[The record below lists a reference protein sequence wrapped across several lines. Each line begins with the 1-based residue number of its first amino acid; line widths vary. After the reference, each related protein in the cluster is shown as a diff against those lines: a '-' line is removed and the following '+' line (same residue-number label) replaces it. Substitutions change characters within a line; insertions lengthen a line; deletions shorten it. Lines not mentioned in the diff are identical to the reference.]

1 MIRAYIAL
9 CILFVFSSFSYAQ
22 TAQEQ
27 TVPVSIEDNGN
38 VRLLSAKGTRDYSV
52 GDTIRLDATPQDGY
66 AFDEWKLES
75 GNCVI
80 KDAHSR
86 STFATAYKGG
96 LCRFRPFAKEQSFYY
111 ELTPGEGP
119 IVLDFKK
126 YSTTTGYSA
135 YGVRIKV
142 RQGGK
147 RCVLAISNYTQRN
160 YPSKSHTGFDNRM
173 ESTGSFSNGRLYFYS
188 DGYGSTPYDYYIAI
202 PEENIDSDDKK
213 ATAQAFL
220 AYNLTTK
227 YEGSGSVELGSYDR
241 VFIEGDTQTV
251 SATPNKGYRFGHWK
265 TTGGCSVD
273 DENSATATVTMG
285 ANDCVV
291 TAVFNTGEVYE
302 LSSKPKS
309 FNLAKDAFLVDG
321 NYDLRTKFT
330 APATGTYVVE
340 VKTNRSIKYIDN
352 GQNSSFN
359 ATTEKTLA
367 SNGQISLSMSAGKS
381 YYILFRQ
388 SEDYGTDDIELVV
401 KRKYVLRYDN
411 TGSGSYSSM
420 NCDPDS
426 SYTIGAGS
434 VFGKMFDKWEVVSGT
449 CKIDKENLMVT
460 KVQLSAN
467 CTIQAHFK
475 DAPILPIAEI
485 PVTYNFEVD
494 GYVRGS
500 NYSMNTGFIPTD
512 SGTYRL
518 TIKPSNTTTVYFY
531 DQGSDTTFT
540 STNSKSYSGLDTKK
554 IFLGSVNTD
563 GRYLLFS
570 NYGTQSLTFNVD
582 RTYHIELVGDED
594 ISAKFENG
602 SSHDSSHVNGESIQ
616 ITANA
621 SSGKRFSYMKVTSGK
636 CTLNDTAA
644 QNAKV
649 TVNGDC
655 KITVFAED
663 DGGVYPISTTPSEFN
678 YGMHRSE
685 IGSSFGIKTVFT
697 APKDGR
703 YTIFTKGNLSNVWAY
718 DETFTTKSSL
728 SSNAF
733 SATEGEKYYFYLQS
747 NNSSYSPDKNDT
759 LSVWVVKNVNVTSAV
774 SGAGSVK
781 VNSKLGS
788 SDDKLAGDS
797 ISIVATADGG
807 SRFDHWEKVSG
818 SCTIRDTTKNSTFVA
833 LAGDCKV
840 KAFFVEGKVFEI
852 SETPKWF
859 NFLKDGVMRNGY
871 MGIQTYFDVPTA
883 GTYKFV
889 AYSNT
894 TNYYRYLY
902 SDETFET
909 GTYKSSNVDAIAEA
923 GKHYYAFCDYHNVSQ
938 VTSAD
943 SILISVKRT
952 YRVHIDTLGKG
963 DVTINGY
970 YRYDDSTAA
979 AGDTLRLVASPN
991 TGYKFKKWD
1000 VVSGSCTLS
1009 DKASATTTVTVKG
1022 NCNLKAHFAA
1032 GEIYSVTDTPKE
1044 YTFKDDYYSGS
1055 ATNGVRFTFVA
1066 PADGK
1071 YGIVVKLKNRAN
1083 YVTYYK
1089 CANVGCTSYSTYKSY
1104 VTSYID
1110 SVTVSK
1116 DTVVN
1121 FKVLPYSTIEDTISV
1136 HYVDLNK
1143 KRLVIKLMADSL
1155 GTVTPSAGY
1164 TDVISG
1170 MDYSINAA
1178 ATRFGYRFD
1187 QWSVK
1192 SGNATIANKDTSYTF
1207 VSTTNDATVQARFR
1221 KGDVHKID
1229 ETVKSFVYS
1238 TDYYSDSVYRSK
1250 YEVALKWTPKDTGT
1264 YFLDIESPQASGYV
1278 YIFGSS
1284 STFRSYNDYDY
1295 FSNSY
1300 SLPVTVKNKGETLY
1314 WTVVPYSS
1322 SYYNSS
1328 FTVTIRSS
1336 VSLKVIAGSNGS
1348 LSSNSLIK
1356 LGAGQDTT
1364 VTAYGNMGYV
1374 FNKWRVVSGDAS
1386 IKSLTSRST
1395 KVTVNKDAVIEASF
1409 RKGPIQDIGYDESKF
1424 TFNKDKY
1431 TDNSRY
1437 NNYVFMTWTA
1447 PDSGMYFVDFDI
1459 SGSSY
1464 LQSFGTDSTFSRS
1477 SSNYYYSGENSF
1489 TFTGASGVPQY
1500 WALGPSYAS
1509 DSSKSYNVK
1518 ISRGY
1523 ELSINVDASMGT
1535 INTNSK
1541 IALHKGRDTSIT
1553 ASSKVGYFFDEWS
1566 KVSGSVTIGA
1576 STQRLTNVSIESD
1589 ATIKA
1594 KFHKGPV
1601 QKIGTT
1607 AKTFTLNKDNFTDHV
1622 NHLYDVAMTWT
1633 APDSGW
1639 YYLEIES
1646 PDSDI
1651 TRGYLWNYGT
1661 DSTFSGSSYTSYT
1674 LPVSYLF
1681 QGAAGV
1687 PQYWSFQRYTYNY
1700 ADSSKRFTAKI
1711 VKSAEIMVVSDGHGT
1726 VTPTTPRPASLTSS
1740 VSITATSNFGYKF
1753 NEWTVTSGT
1762 PDIGDVKSANTTIK
1776 SADNATVKATFSK
1789 GTINTIGDTSK
1800 DFVFAKDYYTDT
1812 TGFKNLVFMSWTAPD
1827 TNWYF
1832 IEVTADSAIDLNFYS
1847 YGTDLKNRSGR
1858 LTKVKGKNILSFQG
1872 TKGSA
1877 NYWSLG
1883 PAYARDSL
1891 VGFSAKIAVPY
1902 VLTVESDDHGTV
1914 HPNGAIVT
1922 PSGVDTTVMAIP
1934 YGGYVFSKWTVT
1946 KGNVIITNPI
1956 SEQTKVSPI
1965 DSICSIKAN
1974 YVVDLTTVPKVDI
1987 QGVNTSGHPEIC
1999 SIVSVVD
2006 SNNGKSI
2013 FDLDSSDFVLFED
2026 GKSLPATV
2034 TSPGNIRG
2042 VSVVFVVD
2050 ESGSIRD
2057 IQDAAREYVTRFV
2070 NEMEEFDRVAIIGY
2084 VDTVRVVQGYTADKD
2099 SLLGAVERLRFTG
2112 AYEDIALGAYTGV
2125 ELGADLGGPK
2135 AIIVFSDGRSDHKK
2149 YTASTVVELA
2159 ERYATSIYTIAFKKS
2174 AEYSTSYSN
2183 YGFDILQDMSAG
2195 TGGRYYETAGI
2206 TETRE
2211 ILAQIR
2217 HDMQTRYTVCYTTPD
2232 TIIDGDI
2239 HHVKIGV
2246 SYRGKK
2252 ASDTASWRE
2261 DFLPPKVTLTKAT
2274 ANLVGKELN
2283 SDSLNIGV
2291 LVSSRLSMTSVKA
2304 FVRTHGDTLSTY
2316 KQLTMKKVKDS
2327 TWTVIV
2333 PESYLVSPGID
2344 FYVIATDSLGREG
2357 SAPSVVSPE
2366 KEPYTIY
2373 VKNLESSITL
2383 LTEGCVDTVET
2394 EVKLSF
2400 EVHDI
2405 EGVDSVKLYYRNS
2418 DKVPFDTLPMLRRSR
2433 TSDYWDVMVPSKA
2446 FGGSKLEINAE
2457 AWDVL
2462 GEKTT
2467 WLTTEKTYVE
2477 GCEPPP
2483 APDETDYI
2491 HIVNGDS
2498 SGKSIKRTTEKIR
2511 LTLESQDFTPGK
2523 DTLTV
2528 SLSCFYSGDIESNLK
2543 VAEKK
2548 PGYYEITKDIEK
2560 NEYAPKRGDGKISCD
2575 ASDILVAEF
2584 KDPVYKTL
2592 ASKRVDVSDNIDT
2605 TYRFLKKK
2613 TDVELDSVETTDSV
2627 AFVLRV
2633 TAESKSIYA
2642 RDTIKVTL
2650 FTNTGD
2656 TIRLKAVETDVYS
2669 SEFETT
2675 SAFYFVDGEKELK
2688 SKRLDAVFNY
2698 KSTRNRVKIYAE
2710 VDGDE
2715 SALSFRNSLIVY
2727 SNYAAADYAEIYD
2740 SDKDGRADSVRVHFI
2755 ERLSENIASIDTV
2768 FWNAAGKTWKKA
2780 SKSRMHVSEDSRWVE
2795 AVIKEPFGYGV
2806 TFADKDNA
2814 PYLRMTKT
2822 AADRPQKVEL
2832 RDKIGPVPV
2841 KAEKHP
2847 GRVQTEEYIE
2857 ESYGIP
2863 PDTLFVEMSEAIST
2877 KETSEPWKNLFR
2889 YSARCSDT
2897 VSMAL
2902 RVLGEPKVSES
2913 GKEWTIVLKDNNLLV
2928 DNCIRTN
2935 PASGY
2940 VDDQKNAVGIG
2951 GVSVGGKN
2959 SDIYLYEVSSN
2970 IRLLKKDKKPKWIP
2984 PGEKEWEL
2992 VPDSL
2997 QTIRI
3002 SSIAP
3007 YKARVIIYDNYSN
3020 VVTSFNQTFT
3030 KEEMEMDSRG
3040 NENDHSRLGFLYW
3053 NERSSEGRKV
3063 GDGVYI
3069 WRIDFRFNDGHKE
3082 YRLLKTGVKRRK

>member
-9 CILFVFSSFSYAQ
+9 CILFAFSYAQ
-22 TAQEQ
+22 AVQ
-27 TVPVSIEDNGN
+27 VSIEDNGN
-38 VRLLSAKGTRDYSV
+38 VYLLSTKGTREYSA
-52 GDTIRLDATPQDGY
+52 GDTIQLRASTRDGY
-66 AFDEWKLES
+66 AFDEWKMDNG

-80 KDAHSR
+80 DDAHSM
-86 STFATAYKGG
+86 STFATAYEGG
-96 LCRFRPFAKEQSFYY
+96 YCRFRPYAKEQNYFYT
-111 ELTPGEGP
+111 LTPGASSP
-119 IVLDFKK
+119 TTLDFKK
-126 YSTTTGYSA
+126 NSTTTNGV
-135 YGVRIKV
+135 YGVRVKIE
-142 RQGGK
+142 QGAK
-147 RCVLAISNYTQRN
+147 RVALAISNYTQKESV
-160 YPSKSHTGFDNRM
+160 YKSHSGFDGYMSSGGN
-173 ESTGSFSNGRLYFYS
+173 FSNGRLNFYS
-188 DGYGSTPYDYYIAI
+188 DEYGSTPYDYYIAI
-202 PEENIDSDDKK
+202 PENNIDSEDKT
-213 ATAQAFL
+213 ATVQAFI
-220 AYNLTTK
+220 AYYLTTK
-227 YEGSGSVELGSYDR
+227 YEGKGSVELGSYDR

-273 DENSATATVTMG
+273 DENSATATITMG

-291 TAVFNTGEVYE
+291 TAVFNTGEVFE
-302 LSSKPKS
+302 LSSTPRS
-309 FNLAKDAFLVDG
+309 FNLAKDAFSVDG
-321 NYDLRTKFT
+321 NYDLRTVFT
-330 APATGTYVVE
+330 APATGTYVVH
-340 VKTNRSIKYIDN
+340 VKTNRSIRYIDN
-352 GQNSSFN
+352 GQNSTFSV
-359 ATTEKTLA
+359 TTEKTLA

-381 YYILFRQ
+381 NYILFRQ
-388 SEDYGTDDIELVV
+388 LEDYGTDDVELVV
-401 KRKYVLRYDN
+401 KRKYALRYDVY
-411 TGSGSYSSM
+411 GSGSYSTK

-426 SYTIGAGS
+426 SYSISAGS
-434 VFGKMFDKWEVVSGT
+434 KFGKMFDKWNVVSGT
-449 CKIDKENLMVT
+449 CEIDNENLVT
-460 KVQLSAN
+460 AKVQLSTDCSVRA
-467 CTIQAHFK
+467 QFK
-475 DAPILPIAEI
+475 EAPILPITET
-485 PVTYNFEVD
+485 PVTYKLSDD
-494 GYVRGS
+494 GYASGS
-500 NYSMNTGFIPTD
+500 NYRINTGFVPTD

-518 TIKPSNTTTVYFY
+518 TIKPSASTTIYLY
-531 DQGSDTTFT
+531 DEGSDNTFPST
-540 STNSKSYSGLDTKK
+540 SSKSYSGTTIKQV
-554 IFLGSVNTD
+554 FLGNVDTD

-570 NYGTQSLTFNVD
+570 TGASQSLTLNVD
-582 RTYHIELVGDED
+582 RTYHIELVGDEGV
-594 ISAKFENG
+594 SAKFENG
-602 SSHDSSHVNGESIQ
+602 SSHDTTHIKGESIQ
-616 ITANA
+616 ITASA
-621 SSGKRFSYMKVTSGK
+621 SSGKRFSYMKVTSGN
-636 CTLNDTAA
+636 CSLDDSAS

-649 TVNGDC
+649 TVDGDC
-655 KITVFAED
+655 KITVFSED
-663 DGGVYPISTTPSEFN
+663 EGGVYPISTTSSKFN
-678 YGMHRSE
+678 YAMHRSE
-685 IGSSFGIKTVFT
+685 IGSSFGIRTVFT
-697 APKDGR
+697 APEDGG
-703 YTIFTKGNLSNVWAY
+703 YTLFVKSSLSNNVWAY
-718 DETFTTKSSL
+718 DETFTTRSSL

-747 NNSSYSPDKNDT
+747 TSSSYSPDKNDT
-759 LSVWVVKNVNVTSAV
+759 LSVWVVKNVNVSSAV
-774 SGAGSVK
+774 SGAGTVK
-781 VNSKLGS
+781 VNGKLGS
-788 SDDKLAGDS
+788 SDDKFAGDS
-797 ISIVATADGG
+797 ISIVATADDG

-818 SCTIRDTTKNSTFVA
+818 SCTIRDTAKMSTFVA

-840 KAFFVEGKVFEI
+840 KAFFVEGKIFEI
-852 SETPKWF
+852 SETPKSF
-859 NFLKDGVMRNGY
+859 NFLKDGVMRDGY
-871 MGIQTYFDVPTA
+871 MGIQTYFDVPAA
-883 GTYKFV
+883 GTYKFTTS
-889 AYSNT
+889 SNT
-894 TNYYRYLY
+894 SVYRYHY

-909 GTYKSSNVDAIAEA
+909 QKPYNSSYVEAFAEA
-923 GKHYYAFCDYHNVSQ
+923 GKNYFVFRDNRNVSQ

-943 SILISVKRT
+943 SMLVSVKRT
-952 YRVHIDTLGKG
+952 YRVHIDTLGIG
-963 DVTINGY
+963 YVTINGY
-970 YRYDDSTAA
+970 SRYDDSTAA
-979 AGDTLRLVASPN
+979 AGDTLRLVATPY

-1000 VVSGSCTLS
+1000 VVSGSCSLS

-1022 NCNLKAHFAA
+1022 DCNLKAHFVA
-1032 GEIYSVTDTPKE
+1032 GEIYSVTDTPEE
-1044 YTFKDDYYSGS
+1044 YTFKDNYYSVS
-1055 ATNGVRFTFVA
+1055 ATNGIRFTFVA

-1071 YGIVVKLKNRAN
+1071 YGIVVKLKNRVS
-1083 YVTYYK
+1083 YVSYYK
-1089 CANVGCTSYSTYKSY
+1089 CANDGCTSYSTYKS
-1104 VTSYID
+1104 VASPYID

-1116 DTVVN
+1116 GDVVN
-1121 FKVLPYSTIEDTISV
+1121 FKVLPYSSAYANEDVISV
-1136 HYVDLNK
+1136 HYVDLSE
-1143 KRLVIKLMADSL
+1143 KRLVIKLLTDSL

-1170 MDYSINAA
+1170 MDYSIDAA

-1192 SGNATIANKDTSYTF
+1192 SGNATIANKDTCHTF

-1238 TDYYSDSVYRSK
+1238 TDYYSDSIYRRK
-1250 YEVALKWTPKDTGT
+1250 YEVALKWTPTDTGT
-1264 YFLDIESPQASGYV
+1264 FFLDIESPQTSGYV
-1278 YIFGSS
+1278 YAFGNS

-1295 FSNSY
+1295 FSNKY

-1314 WTVVPYSS
+1314 WTIAP
-1322 SYYNSS
+1322 YNSS
-1328 FTVTIRSS
+1328 YFNNTFTVTIRGS
-1336 VSLKVIAGSNGS
+1336 VSLKVVAGSNGS
-1348 LSSNSLIK
+1348 ISSSSDIK
-1356 LGAGQDTT
+1356 LGAGEDTT
-1364 VTAYGNMGYV
+1364 VTAYGNMGYL
-1374 FNKWRVVSGDAS
+1374 FDKWRVVSGGAS
-1386 IKSLTSRST
+1386 IKNPTSRST
-1395 KVTVNKDAVIEASF
+1395 KVTVNKDAVVEASF
-1409 RKGPIQDIGYDESKF
+1409 RKGSIQDIGYDESEF
-1424 TFNKDKY
+1424 TFDKDKY
-1431 TDNSRY
+1431 TDNSRF

-1447 PDSGMYFVDFDI
+1447 PDSGVYFVDFDI
-1459 SGSSY
+1459 SGYSY
-1464 LQSFGTDSTFSRS
+1464 LYSFGTDSSFSRYS
-1477 SSNYYYSGENSF
+1477 SKYYYSGKNGF
-1489 TFTGASGVPQY
+1489 AFTGASGVPQY

-1509 DSSKSYNVK
+1509 DSSDSYKVK
-1518 ISRGY
+1518 ISRAY
-1523 ELSINVDASMGT
+1523 ELSVNVDTSMGT
-1535 INTNSK
+1535 INTGSK
-1541 IALHKGRDTSIT
+1541 IALHKGSDTTIT

-1566 KVSGSVTIGA
+1566 KVSGSVTIDA
-1576 STQRLTNVSIESD
+1576 STVRSTKVSIESD

-1607 AKTFTLNKDNFTDHV
+1607 AKTFTFNKDIFTDHAS
-1622 NHLYDVAMTWT
+1622 HPYDVALTWT

-1639 YYLEIES
+1639 YYLQIES
-1646 PDSDI
+1646 PDSNI

-1661 DSTFSGSSYTSYT
+1661 DSTFRGSYSTYT
-1674 LPVSYLF
+1674 LPVSNLF
-1681 QGAAGV
+1681 QGTAGV
-1687 PQYWSFQRYTYNY
+1687 PQYWSFQRYYS

-1711 VKSAEIMVVSDGHGT
+1711 VKSAQITVVSDGHGT
-1726 VTPTTPRPASLTSS
+1726 VTPTTPKPASPTSA

-1753 NEWTVTSGT
+1753 KEWTVTSGT
-1762 PDIGDVKSANTTIK
+1762 PDIGDTKSANTTVK

-1789 GTINTIGDTSK
+1789 GAIHTIGATSK
-1800 DFVFAKDYYTDT
+1800 DFVFANDYYTDT

-1832 IEVTADSAIDLNFYS
+1832 VEITADSALDLNFYS
-1847 YGTDLKNRSGR
+1847 YGTDLKNRENH
-1858 LTKVKGKNILSFQG
+1858 LTRVNGKSILSFQG
-1872 TKGSA
+1872 TKGA
-1877 NYWSLG
+1877 VHYWSLG
-1883 PAYARDSL
+1883 PAFARDSHAE
-1891 VGFSAKIAVPY
+1891 FSARIAVPY
-1902 VLTVESDDHGTV
+1902 MLTVKSADHGSV
-1914 HPNGAIVT
+1914 YPNGTVVL
-1922 PSGVDTTVMAIP
+1922 PSGGDTTVMAIP

-1946 KGNVIITNPI
+1946 KGNVTIANPT
-1956 SEQTKVSPI
+1956 SEKTKVTPI
-1965 DSICSIKAN
+1965 DSTSSIKAN
-1974 YVVDLTTVPKVDI
+1974 YVVDLTTVPKLDI
-1987 QGVNTSGHPEIC
+1987 QGINTAEHPKIC

-2006 SNNGKSI
+2006 SNSGKSI

-2034 TSPGNIRG
+2034 TSPKNVMG

-2050 ESGSIRD
+2050 ESGSIGA

-2070 NEMEEFDRVAIIGY
+2070 NEMEEYDRVAIIGY
-2084 VDTVRVVQGYTADKD
+2084 VDTVRVVQDFTSDKA
-2099 SLLGAVERLRFTG
+2099 SLLGAVDRLRFTG
-2112 AYEDIALGAYTGV
+2112 WYEDIALGAYKGV

-2149 YTASTVVELA
+2149 YPASTVVALA
-2159 ERYATSIYTIAFKKS
+2159 ERYATSIYTIAFEKS
-2174 AEYSTSYSN
+2174 AGVPTTISN
-2183 YGFDILQDMSAG
+2183 YGFDILRDMSAG

-2217 HDMQTRYTVCYTTPD
+2217 HDMQTRYSVCYTTPD
-2232 TIIDGDI
+2232 TKIDGDI

-2261 DFLPPKVTLTKAT
+2261 DFLPPKVALTKAT
-2274 ANLVGKELN
+2274 AGLVGKKFD

-2291 LVSSRLSMTSVKA
+2291 LVSSRISMSSVRA

-2316 KQLTMKKVKDS
+2316 KQLTMRKVKDS
-2327 TWTVIV
+2327 TWTVTV

-2344 FYVIATDSLGREG
+2344 FYVTATDSLGRKG
-2357 SAPSVVSPE
+2357 NSPSGNIPE
-2366 KEPYTIY
+2366 KNPYTIY
-2373 VKNLESSITL
+2373 VKNLKSSIAL
-2383 LTEGCVDTVET
+2383 LTEGCVDTVKT

-2446 FGGSKLEINAE
+2446 FGGKKLQINAD

-2592 ASKRVDVSDNIDT
+2592 ASKRVVVSDNIDT

-2710 VDGDE
+2710 VEGDE
-2715 SALSFRNSLIVY
+2715 SALIFRNSLIVY

-2755 ERLSENIASIDTV
+2755 ERLSENILSIDTV

-2780 SKSRMHVSEDSRWVE
+2780 SKSKMYVSKDSRWVE
-2795 AVIKEPFGYGV
+2795 SIIEKPFGYGV

-2847 GRVQTEEYIE
+2847 GRVPTVEYIE
-2857 ESYGIP
+2857 DSYGIP

-2877 KETSEPWKNLFR
+2877 KEKKEPWKNLFR
-2889 YSARCSDT
+2889 YSASCSDT
-2897 VSMAL
+2897 VSKAL
-2902 RVLGEPKVSES
+2902 RVQGEPTVSES

-2984 PGEKEWEL
+2984 PGEEEWEP

-3007 YKARVIIYDNYSN
+3007 YKARVIIYDNFSN

-3040 NENDHSRLGFLYW
+3040 NENDHSKLGFLYW

-3069 WRIDFRFNDGHKE
+3069 WRIDFKFNDGHKE
-3082 YRLLKTGVKRRK
+3082 YRLLKTGVKRHK